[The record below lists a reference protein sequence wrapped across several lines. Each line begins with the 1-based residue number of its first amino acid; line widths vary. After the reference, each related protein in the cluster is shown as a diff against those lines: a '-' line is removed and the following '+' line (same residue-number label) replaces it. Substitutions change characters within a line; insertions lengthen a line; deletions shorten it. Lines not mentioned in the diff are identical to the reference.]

1 MSSLEKVILNILD
14 TKQPENVAELVRM
27 VQQQVD
33 ASLDN
38 IQKEV
43 KKLHKKGLV
52 SLEEPKNSKL
62 KFLKFVS
69 PRNSQWFWIIIIIS
83 LLTFASIV
91 LIPETGTILS
101 YFRYTLGFVL
111 IAFLP
116 GYSLTET
123 LFPKETSL
131 DMIEKI
137 TFSIGLSFAITA
149 LMGLF
154 LSFTSI
160 GLTLNTTLPTLG
172 SLVLVLATVGLIRK
186 YYTQ

>member
-1 MSSLEKVILNILD
+1 MSSLERVILTILE
-14 TKQPENVAELVRM
+14 TEQPEKVKELVQL
-27 VQQQVD
+27 VQKQVD
-33 ASLDN
+33 VSLEE
-38 IQKEV
+38 IE
-43 KKLHKKGLV
+43 KKIRTLQKKGLV
-52 SLEEPKNSKL
+52 SLEELKKSKI
-62 KFLKFVS
+62 KFTEFIS

-83 LLTFASIV
+83 LLSFASII
-91 LIPETGTILS
+91 LIPETGTIFS

-116 GYSLTET
+116 GYCLTES

-131 DMIEKI
+131 DIIERI

-160 GLTLNTTLPTLG
+160 GLTLGTTLPTLG
-172 SLVLVLATVGLIRK
+172 SLVIILASIGLVRK
-186 YYTQ
+186 FSIQ